1 MEMLLE
7 QRELLDLGE
16 TLQGVKIVCQH
27 GQCWITQSGDSR
39 DHILRRGENFTIR
52 AKGQVIITATES
64 CRIMLVESNKAANLQ
79 THYREAYNKFIH
91 GPITQKNV

>member
-1 MEMLLE
+1 MEMILE

-39 DHILRRGENFTIR
+39 DHILRRGGNFTIR
-52 AKGQVIITATES
+52 AKGQVIITAAES
-64 CRIMLVESNKAANLQ
+64 CRIMLVETNKAANLQ
-79 THYREAYNKFIH
+79 AHYRDAYNKFIH